1 MIPDDRAERM
11 GDVLTVEKIAPGMAR
26 VITLSGAYTVDA
38 RGEGCSCPDKEYNL
52 DLGEHCKHHA
62 AAVLAYNDDLPTPF
76 MVVENVDERT
86 DPAFALEV
94 PDRIGKD
101 KQLTAFADGGT
112 ESEYRRHDIELRDV
126 REDHILVSYNAILD
140 CNATYT
146 EGRHVSSKLPRECL
160 VLFEDGTLDVSELS
174 EDEREW
180 LQFES
185 EQMSNEID
193 FAGTETGAKA

>member
-1 MIPDDRAERM
+1 MNDDEQRALRACT
-11 GDVLTVEKIAPGMAR
+11 DVLAVEETAPGMVR
-26 VITLSGAYTVDA
+26 VVALTDAYVVDA
-38 RGEGCSCPDKEYNL
+38 RGDGCYCPDKEYH
-52 DLGEHCKHHA
+52 EPPMCKHDY
-62 AAVLAYNDDLPTPF
+62 AAVLSDTDLPTPF

-86 DPAFALEV
+86 DPAFDLEV

-112 ESEYRRHDIELRDV
+112 EPEYRRHDIELRDV

-146 EGRHVSSKLPRECL
+146 EGRHVHSKLPRECL

-174 EDEREW
+174 DDEREW

-193 FAGTETGAKA
+193 FAGTENGAKA